1 MLKDRLKQL
10 FEDYDPQIQRVII
23 EVLKFEQENISM
35 KAPRYSEPVDAV
47 VTQIARQSLDR
58 DDTEDLAMFDNR
70 AQ

>member
-10 FEDYDPQIQRVII
+10 FEDYDLQIQKVIL

-35 KAPRYSEPVDAV
+35 KTPRYSEPIDAA

-58 DDTEDLAMFDNR
+58 DATEDLTIFDNC

>member
-35 KAPRYSEPVDAV
+35 KAPRYSEPIDAV
-47 VTQIARQSLDR
+47 VTQIARQSLNHDET
-58 DDTEDLAMFDNR
+58 DDLAMFDDHT
-70 AQ
+70 Q

>member
-10 FEDYDPQIQRVII
+10 FEDYDPQVQRVII

-35 KAPRYSEPVDAV
+35 KTPRYSEPIDAV

-58 DDTEDLAMFDNR
+58 DDTEDLAIFDNR
-70 AQ
+70 A